1 MGEHV
6 NVSRGPGDDP
16 VVVCGM
22 AMRLPGGVSNADDFW
37 DMLMQKRC
45 ASVPVP
51 KGRFDISGYYS
62 EKPRPGTMQTK
73 KAYFLDHVQLDRF
86 DASHFSYGRSELEQM
101 DPLQRLLLE
110 VSWECLENAGETDW
124 QGETIGCYVG
134 SFFED
139 WSVEMQR
146 DPQYYSNYPTG
157 KWDIML
163 SNRISHAFDF
173 RGPSLFLSAPLSAA
187 GASGALGN
195 IASPDGVCKTFDA
208 ASDGIGR
215 GEAINAVYIKR
226 LSQALRD
233 GNPVRAVIRS
243 IATQHDGREPG
254 LIIPNG
260 YAQEALIRHT
270 YDKAGITK
278 YSETSFFECHGTGT
292 RIGDLTEVGAIERI
306 FREEGVIIGAV
317 KPNVGHSE
325 GAAALTSVIKV
336 ILMLEKGVIAPNTNF
351 NTPNPNRYLRTSP
364 PVVRN

>member
-51 KGRFDISGYYS
+51 KDRFDISG
-62 EKPRPGTMQTK
+62 
-73 KAYFLDHVQLDRF
+73 
-86 DASHFSYGRSELEQM
+86 
-101 DPLQRLLLE
+101 
-110 VSWECLENAGETDW
+110 
-124 QGETIGCYVG
+124 
-134 SFFED
+134 
-139 WSVEMQR
+139 
-146 DPQYYSNYPTG
+146 
-157 KWDIML
+157 
-163 SNRISHAFDF
+163 
-173 RGPSLFLSAPLSAA
+173 LFLSAPLSAA

-351 NTPNPNRYLRTSP
+351 NTPNPNPTDGNIFKRHR
-364 PVVRN
+364 

>member
-51 KGRFDISGYYS
+51 KDRFNISGYYS

-86 DASHFSYGRSELEQM
+86 DASHFSYGRKLE
-101 DPLQRLLLE
+101 
-110 VSWECLENAGETDW
+110 ECTSALVAG
-124 QGETIGCYVG
+124 C
-134 SFFED
+134 
-139 WSVEMQR
+139 
-146 DPQYYSNYPTG
+146 
-157 KWDIML
+157 
-163 SNRISHAFDF
+163 
-173 RGPSLFLSAPLSAA
+173 SLFLSAPLSAA

-364 PVVRN
+364 PVVRS

>member
-51 KGRFDISGYYS
+51 KDRFDISGYYS

-101 DPLQRLLLE
+101 DPVQRLLLE

-139 WSVEMQR
+139 WR
-146 DPQYYSNYPTG
+146 
-157 KWDIML
+157 
-163 SNRISHAFDF
+163 
-173 RGPSLFLSAPLSAA
+173 
-187 GASGALGN
+187 N

-317 KPNVGHSE
+317 SNIITPIGFSNSRIDQ
-325 GAAALTSVIKV
+325 ALFS
-336 ILMLEKGVIAPNTNF
+336 
-351 NTPNPNRYLRTSP
+351 LRP
-364 PVVRN
+364 

>member
-6 NVSRGPGDDP
+6 NLSRGPGDDP

-51 KGRFDISGYYS
+51 KDRFDISGYYS

-86 DASHFSYGRSELEQM
+86 DASHFSYGR
-101 DPLQRLLLE
+101 
-110 VSWECLENAGETDW
+110 N
-124 QGETIGCYVG
+124 
-134 SFFED
+134 
-139 WSVEMQR
+139 
-146 DPQYYSNYPTG
+146 
-157 KWDIML
+157 
-163 SNRISHAFDF
+163 
-173 RGPSLFLSAPLSAA
+173 
-187 GASGALGN
+187 
-195 IASPDGVCKTFDA
+195 GVCKTFDA

-364 PVVRN
+364 PVVRS